1 MKVLVNLSS
10 PEQHPTSWMPKA
22 MRELW
27 YRNNGLLDLIEPHGC
42 PNNGCEHT
50 FYFSGERADVV
61 AWLDLFVDAYPL
73 VLPDIHVIKERIH
86 KAFVYGTDC
95 AVNGNFKIKLKSIM
109 REVEYNGE
117 TLTRPWF
124 WAPFWE
130 ESNV

>member
-1 MKVLVNLSS
+1 MKVLVDLSS

-22 MRELW
+22 MRALW
-27 YRNNGLLDLIEPHGC
+27 YRNNGLLDLINPRGC

-50 FYFSGERADVV
+50 FHFSAERADVV
-61 AWLDLFVDAYPL
+61 AWLDLFVEEYPL
-73 VLPDIHVIKERIH
+73 TLPDIRVVKERIH

-95 AVNGNFKIKLKSIM
+95 RPDGSFSIKLKSIK

-124 WAPFWE
+124 WAEFWE
-130 ESNV
+130 EK